1 MSRRFHNLDATT
13 AQDRWIVSYA
23 DFITLLFAFFVV
35 MYSISSINEGKYKML
50 SGSLSDAFDSE
61 PAVAVENLAEH
72 FYQFETGEDGEIVVE
87 ESLEAEDTSLSYE
100 DLVGDQF
107 SERALDRAEQE
118 IDQLGSRVEQQ
129 MPELIDD
136 GLVDVRRNKFW
147 LEVEIKSN
155 LLFTSGSSL
164 LLEDATEIL
173 QELSRPFVG
182 MPNRLNI
189 EGFTDNRPIS
199 TSVYP
204 SNWELSAA
212 RAATVVRLFEEEGIE
227 PSRLA
232 SIGYGEHHPV
242 ASNDTLEGRARNR
255 RVVIIVMAD
264 MEESPDQRLYALDF
278 NSLE

>member
-1 MSRRFHNLDATT
+1 MSRRFHSLDATT

-35 MYSISSINEGKYKML
+35 MYSISSINEGKYKL
-50 SGSLSDAFDSE
+50 LTGSLSDAFDTE
-61 PAVAVENLAEH
+61 PMVAVEGMSEQ
-72 FYQFETGEDGEIVVE
+72 FYQLESGQDGELIVE
-87 ESLEAEDTSLSYE
+87 ESQEAEDTSLSYE
-100 DLVGDQF
+100 DLVEDQF
-107 SERALDRAEQE
+107 SEQALDRAEQE

-129 MPELIDD
+129 MPELIDQ

-155 LLFTSGSSL
+155 LLFTSGSSV
-164 LLEDATEIL
+164 LLEDAITVL

-199 TSVYP
+199 TTVYP

-232 SIGYGEHHPV
+232 SIGYGEHHPI
-242 ASNDTLEGRARNR
+242 ASNDTIEGRARNR

-278 NSLE
+278 NSFE